1 MKLSILQFS
10 DSEYQHAST
19 GIQNL
24 MLMFSSIY
32 QNTKILLTLN
42 QTINPAIMCLFVV
55 FSVLF
60 LFNSK
65 LNINVFKMYLSI
77 YQNTKILLTINGTI
91 NPAKLVFICTFSFS
105 VAKSF

>member
-10 DSEYQHAST
+10 DSEYQHASK

-42 QTINPAIMCLFVV
+42 QTINPAIMSFCWF

-65 LNINVFKMYLSI
+65 LNVFEMFLSI

-91 NPAKLVFICTFSFS
+91 NPAKLVFFCTFPFS

>member
-42 QTINPAIMCLFVV
+42 QTINPAIMCLFVGFLLY
-55 FSVLF
+55 FSF
-60 LFNSK
+60 LIQNLTLMFSNC
-65 LNINVFKMYLSI
+65 I
-77 YQNTKILLTINGTI
+77 YQYIKIQ
-91 NPAKLVFICTFSFS
+91 KYFSLS
-105 VAKSF
+105 KEQ